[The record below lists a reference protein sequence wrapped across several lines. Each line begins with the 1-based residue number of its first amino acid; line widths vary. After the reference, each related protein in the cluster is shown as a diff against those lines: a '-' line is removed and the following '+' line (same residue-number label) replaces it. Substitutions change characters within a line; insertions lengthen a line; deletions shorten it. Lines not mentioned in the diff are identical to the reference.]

1 VDLAELAERP
11 DTPLRAD
18 QVASLQAQGIDVLLP
33 LAPRGESRGLMALG
47 FGDGY
52 REVRAQELELIAHI
66 GARTVLEDD
75 NLRLRQEALERRR
88 LQEQLAMARS
98 VQRRFLPAELPDTPG
113 LVLAAV
119 CRPCLEVAGDTYD
132 VLALP
137 GSRTLISIAD
147 VSGKGAG
154 AAMIMANVQA
164 SVRALAGA
172 GQGPAAIAAHL
183 NDLLVRSTSPEQ
195 FATLFLAMYDPGAAT
210 LRFVNAGHEPPLL
223 RRAHGALETLSTGGT
238 VVGAIADLPYTEGQA
253 RLEAGDLLLA
263 YTDGITEAARPD
275 GEMFGDDRLR
285 TAVAASPAREPGE
298 LLAEIEAVVARFR
311 AGREPDDDV
320 TLLAARAH
328 PEAP

>member
-1 VDLAELAERP
+1 
-11 DTPLRAD
+11 
-18 QVASLQAQGIDVLLP
+18 
-33 LAPRGESRGLMALG
+33 
-47 FGDGY
+47 
-52 REVRAQELELIAHI
+52 
-66 GARTVLEDD
+66 
-75 NLRLRQEALERRR
+75 
-88 LQEQLAMARS
+88 
-98 VQRRFLPAELPDTPG
+98 
-113 LVLAAV
+113 
-119 CRPCLEVAGDTYD
+119 
-132 VLALP
+132 
-137 GSRTLISIAD
+137 
-147 VSGKGAG
+147 
-154 AAMIMANVQA
+154 MIMANGQA